1 LARDARAAAP
11 SVFSSQFPLLAR
23 RPKVIEAWEQPS
35 RPARDAT
42 IPVGSRVFHQ
52 KFGYGVVT
60 ATEDDRLDI
69 AFDKSGAK
77 RVLDR
82 FVEKAE
88 T

>member
-1 LARDARAAAP
+1 LARDARAVAAP
-11 SVFSSQFPLLAR
+11 MFSSQFPLMAR

-35 RPARDAT
+35 RPVRDAA

-60 ATEDDRLDI
+60 AAEDDRLDI
-69 AFDKSGAK
+69 AFEKSGAK

-82 FVEKAE
+82 FVEKV
-88 T
+88 